1 MLNNQVSITAAIRI
15 AGRIIKSGD
24 ARKWRPYFEGVPGVA
39 KTSIINQIAAIYGFD
54 VITVMLSQMTRDNG
68 HAFADDARAYNGL
81 PISRR

>member
-54 VITVMLSQMTRDNG
+54 VITVMLSQMTPEHITVANKG
-68 HAFADDARAYNGL
+68 
-81 PISRR
+81 